1 MNIQKTIFKLYLF
14 VLPFMALPGVSHLRK
29 AIAPNSPISNNLI
42 LLSLG
47 LFLFALF
54 QRGRFPF
61 PQKSLVKKGVYLCC
75 VLNVICFI
83 TSLVL
88 FIPFGPLNGE
98 NTVRASFP
106 SIVFMF
112 LTAVTFYYNAMM
124 FQRITKE
131 EIERIFDWL
140 VLIVLGVGFLQVAV
154 LKIPGVATLY
164 DLINFL
170 GILADSSFVQRMG
183 RICFTGSEPASAGSI
198 VTVLLLPYIYSKILT
213 TRAPKY
219 KLYAMMF
226 IVLLF
231 FTFSS
236 TVYIGVAV
244 GLVIFGYFYAKEH
257 ATNKLILQL
266 LTCCSFAGLI
276 LLFCGPYLWQ
286 HTSVGNKIEE
296 LVFKKTTSQENLST
310 LTRYS
315 SIRADWQAFLHYP
328 LTGVGNGNQGYFYNS
343 AVEQALSSQALQY
356 GELSDKLDGNV
367 GIVNGGAFI
376 PAFISGYGVIGVIL
390 LILFVKQ
397 CVGYIRKHPEEYGC
411 FRYMYYIGGITFL
424 GLATA
429 STGLDGN
436 FITLF
441 IVSIPFMQPLFKE
454 KGK

>member
-1 MNIQKTIFKLYLF
+1 MSIQKTIFKLYLF
-14 VLPFMALPGVSHLRK
+14 LLPFMALPGVSHLRK

-42 LLSLG
+42 LLLLG

-61 PQKSLVKKGVYLCC
+61 PKKALVIEGVYLCYL
-75 VLNVICFI
+75 LNIICFI

-88 FIPFGPLNGE
+88 FIPFGTLNGE
-98 NTVRASFP
+98 NTLRASFP
-106 SIVFMF
+106 SIIFMF
-112 LTAVTFYYNAMM
+112 LTAATFYYNAMM

-140 VLIVLGVGFLQVAV
+140 VLIVLGVGFFQLAV

-164 DLINFL
+164 DLINFS
-170 GILADSSFVQRMG
+170 GILVDSSFLQRMG
-183 RICFTGSEPASAGSI
+183 RICFTGSEPSSAGDI
-198 VTVLLLPYIYSKILT
+198 VTVFLLPYIYSKILT
-213 TRAPKY
+213 TRALKY

-226 IVLLF
+226 IALLC

-244 GLVIFGYFYAKEH
+244 GLVTFGYFYAKH
-257 ATNKLILQL
+257 ATNQRILQL

-343 AVEQALSSQALQY
+343 AVEQALSAQALQY
-356 GELSDKLDGNV
+356 GELSDRLEGNV

-376 PAFISGYGVIGVIL
+376 PAFISGYGIIGVIL
-390 LILFVKQ
+390 LILFAKQ
-397 CVGYIRKHPEEYGC
+397 CVGYIRKHPEEYGS
-411 FRYMYYIGGITFL
+411 FRYMYYIGGITFG

-429 STGLDGN
+429 ATGLDGN

-454 KGK
+454 KHK